1 MLAEPHPAGAA
12 GGNIS
17 ATMRQTLVNLD
28 VFGPEFAGARTSAS
42 VQFDFFGGFPNTLDG
57 VAMGIA
63 RMRVAHAQLD
73 WTNWSL
79 TFGQDK
85 PFISPNSPTSLATI
99 GTPGFG
105 YSGNLWTWTP
115 QIVAARRWN
124 PDENLSAKLQFGVLD
139 PFTGRLPQES
149 YSRYPEPGEL
159 SRTPAFAARQ
169 SIEFG
174 SGTQKSSIGVGG
186 YFARQDFQL
195 GRIVDSWASTMDWNV
210 LLGQF
215 FEVSGE
221 LYRGRGLGGMW
232 GGVGTS
238 AVFDGNPNLPTS
250 EVYGVNTMGGWSQVK
265 YKPASKWEING
276 GFGEDSPFASDL
288 RHYDLSEAYAPY
300 LRNWTTMFNVIEH
313 PRSNLMLSLEYRHL
327 NTVEFSGKRDTA
339 DHVNLGVGV
348 SF

>member
-1 MLAEPHPAGAA
+1 MLFR
-12 GGNIS
+12 S
-17 ATMRQTLVNLD
+17 
-28 VFGPEFAGARTSAS
+28 
-42 VQFDFFGGFPNTLDG
+42 
-57 VAMGIA
+57 
-63 RMRVAHAQLD
+63 
-73 WTNWSL
+73 
-79 TFGQDK
+79 
-85 PFISPNSPTSLATI
+85 
-99 GTPGFG
+99 
-105 YSGNLWTWTP
+105 
-115 QIVAARRWN
+115 
-124 PDENLSAKLQFGVLD
+124 NLSAKLQFGLLD

-210 LLGQF
+210 VLGRF

-221 LYRGRGLGGMW
+221 LYRGQALGGMW
-232 GGVGTS
+232 GGIGTS
-238 AVFDGNPNLPTS
+238 AVFDGRPNLPTS
-250 EVYGVNTMGGWSQVK
+250 EVFGVNTIGGWSQVK